1 MTNFV
6 FTVILAI
13 IMLLSIVLNKTY
25 HQLPIKELRYK
36 ARRGKQPEKTIYKV
50 SAYGASLQTL
60 LIIITVLAAAGSF
73 ILLANQLTSWFAFLV
88 IVFLLWLAF
97 LWLPSSRSSS
107 FGRHLATWFARPLAG
122 VLNYT
127 HPILEKLT
135 YLIQDHSA
143 PYGHTG
149 MYDKDDLIELLEWQ
163 KDQPDSRIPQIE
175 LNMAQSVLNF
185 GDRLVSDILI
195 PRKEVQIVNIDDHV
209 SPVLIDE
216 LHKSG
221 LSFFPVYESKKDNIV
236 GTLYIGDLIDLNQA
250 KDNQLVKYI
259 MRPVVFF
266 VHEDFNLLRVFKAF
280 LKTHHHLFIV
290 VNKFEEFVG
299 VVSIEN
305 VVSEILG
312 EQITDEF
319 DNYEDR
325 QAVASSKTKTVD
337 EDNQHE
343 AISTTE
349 DQEMIE

>member
-25 HQLPIKELRYK
+25 HLLPLKELRYK
-36 ARRGKQPEKTIYKV
+36 ARRGEQPEKTLYRV
-50 SAYGASLQTL
+50 SAYGSSLQTL
-60 LIIITVLAAAGSF
+60 LIIITVLAASGSF
-73 ILLANQLTSWFAFLV
+73 ILLARQLSSWFAFLV
-88 IVFLLWLAF
+88 TVFLLWLAF
-97 LWLPSSRSSS
+97 LWLPSSRPSS
-107 FGRHLATWFARPLAG
+107 FGRHLATWFARPLAW

-127 HPILEKLT
+127 HPILKKLT
-135 YLIQDHSA
+135 YLIHDQSA

-149 MYDKDDLIELLEWQ
+149 MYDKDDLIELIQWQ
-163 KDQPDSRIPQIE
+163 KDQPDNRIPPIE
-175 LNMAQSVLNF
+175 LNMAESVLNF
-185 GDRLVSDILI
+185 GDRLVSDVLI
-195 PRKEVQIVNIDDHV
+195 PRREVHTVNIDDHI

-250 KDNQLVKYI
+250 KDNQLVKNI
-259 MRPVVFF
+259 MRPNVFF

-312 EQITDEF
+312 EQISDEF
-319 DNYEDR
+319 DNYENR
-325 QAVASSKTKTVD
+325 QVVASSKAKIID
-337 EDNQHE
+337 AEHE
-343 AISTTE
+343 AKPTTE